1 VELRLETVLNDNKAL
16 SLVVDEADLA
26 VDQLE
31 RQLGDSRRL
40 VAQLTQQLS
49 DSFMARKQGA
59 FAAAKYVLTC

>member
-59 FAAAKYVLTC
+59 LAAAKYVLT

>member
-31 RQLGDSRRL
+31 RQLRDSRRL

-49 DSFMARKQGA
+49 DSFIARKQGA
-59 FAAAKYVLTC
+59 LAAAKYVLT